1 MEQKRKKFYT
11 LCKDTN
17 LNFTLANYQ
26 KFYLRQPLLGLLQ
39 YHKPVIVTGTI
50 DINPFDHF
58 YTVKDVKPYYPKYE
72 DTLVT
77 LCYHINLFKDQV
89 NEFIDFTKIPYLNKL
104 FVLICEPYNYI
115 DKDNESRG
123 GLRLTNKLN
132 INPIMYYEDASDI
145 LKNISPEKYINFYE
159 YCNGYF
165 LGISSDAITVL
176 EKKEQQHRKYL
187 RKSIKKYDLVHYPF
201 LKKVN

>member
-115 DKDNESRG
+115 DKDNPYF
-123 GLRLTNKLN
+123 K
-132 INPIMYYEDASDI
+132 IEDRKIVS
-145 LKNISPEKYINFYE
+145 
-159 YCNGYF
+159 
-165 LGISSDAITVL
+165 
-176 EKKEQQHRKYL
+176 KKDGKIIYNL
-187 RKSIKKYDLVHYPF
+187 DLFSTY
-201 LKKVN
+201 NEN